1 LSPHHHESA
10 KEAITTVFSNII
22 GPGIADAAILV
33 LSALA
38 MTLQHSITRH
48 ANFAHGAF
56 LTMAAYMMVAFRPLT
71 GNLYILALLGVALSA
86 AMAWAM
92 NTAVLQPFR
101 NVTSSLT
108 VFLIVTF
115 ALETTFEN
123 SIAVGFGLNYVGIT
137 VPPQTA
143 HYVGPFLW
151 TPLQQLIIVT
161 SVVVVAAVFAVLKF
175 TPFGR
180 EQRAVAD
187 DVVLA
192 KVVGI
197 KANRVISYTWLL
209 TGALAGLAGVALGT
223 TTGTFDSQ
231 LGFNFLLLTF
241 AAVIV
246 GGLGRPLGAV
256 IGALIIGVVTA
267 VTGYYI
273 SSGYAQV
280 GALII
285 LLLAL
290 LLRPQGLLKSA
301 AGELR
306 M

>member
-1 LSPHHHESA
+1 MTGFGNAVGS
-10 KEAITTVFSNII
+10 
-22 GPGIADAAILV
+22 GIADAAILV

-56 LTMAAYMMVAFRPLT
+56 LTMAAYMMVAFYPLVE
-71 GNLYILALLGVALSA
+71 NLYLLALIGVVLSA
-86 AMAWAM
+86 VLALAM
-92 NTAVLQPFR
+92 NTLVLQPFR
-101 NVTSSLT
+101 KVTTSLT

-115 ALETTFEN
+115 ALETVFEN
-123 SIAVGFGLNYVGIT
+123 SIALGFGLNYVAIT
-137 VPPQTA
+137 VPTQTA
-143 HYVGPFLW
+143 HHIGPFLW
-151 TPLQQLIIVT
+151 TPLEELIIAI
-161 SVVVVAAVFAVLKF
+161 SVVVVTAVFVVLKF

-187 DVVLA
+187 DPVLA
-192 KVVGI
+192 RVVGI
-197 KANRVISYTWLL
+197 KANRVIAYTWLL
-209 TGALAGLAGVALGT
+209 TGALAGLAGVALGA
-223 TTGTFDSQ
+223 TTGTFDAQ

-256 IGALIIGVVTA
+256 IGALIIGVVTSL
-267 VTGYYI
+267 TGFYV

-280 GALII
+280 GALMI

-290 LLRPQGLLKSA
+290 LVRPQGLLRST

-306 M
+306 TS

>member
-1 LSPHHHESA
+1 MTGFGDAVGS
-10 KEAITTVFSNII
+10 
-22 GPGIADAAILV
+22 GIADAAVLV

-56 LTMAAYMMVAFRPLT
+56 LTMAAYMMVAFSPVT
-71 GNLYILALLGVALSA
+71 GNLYLLALIGVALSA
-86 AMAWAM
+86 ALAWAM
-92 NTAVLQPFR
+92 NTTVLQPFR
-101 NVTSSLT
+101 KVTSSLT

-115 ALETTFEN
+115 ALETVFEN
-123 SIAVGFGLNYVGIT
+123 SIAVGFGLNYVAIT
-137 VPPQTA
+137 VPTQTA
-143 HYVGPFLW
+143 HRVGPFLW
-151 TPLQQLIIVT
+151 TPLEELIMVT
-161 SVVVVAAVFAVLKF
+161 AVVVVVAVFAVLKF

-192 KVVGI
+192 RVVGI

-209 TGALAGLAGVALGT
+209 TGALAGLAGAALAA
-223 TTGTFDSQ
+223 TTGTFDNQ

-246 GGLGRPLGAV
+246 GGLGRPFGAV
-256 IGALIIGVVTA
+256 IGALIVGVVTA
-267 VTGYYI
+267 LTGYYV

-280 GALII
+280 GALLI

-290 LLRPQGLLKSA
+290 LVRPQGLLRSS

>member
-1 LSPHHHESA
+1 MTGFA
-10 KEAITTVFSNII
+10 NIL

-56 LTMAAYMMVAFRPLT
+56 LTMAAYMMVAFRPFI
-71 GNLYILALLGVALSA
+71 GNLYALAVIGVALSA
-86 AMAWAM
+86 ALAWGM
-92 NTAVLQPFR
+92 NTAILQPFR
-101 NVTSSLT
+101 KVTSSLT

-115 ALETTFEN
+115 AIETIFEN
-123 SIAVGFGLNYVGIT
+123 GIGVGFGLNYQEIT
-137 VPPQTA
+137 VPTQTA
-143 HYVGPFLW
+143 NHVGPFHW
-151 TPLQQLIIVT
+151 TPLQELIMVT
-161 SVVVVAAVFAVLKF
+161 SIVVVGAVFVVLKF

-187 DVVLA
+187 DPVLA
-192 KVVGI
+192 RVVGI

-223 TTGTFDSQ
+223 TTGTFDNQ

-246 GGLGRPLGAV
+246 GGLGRPFGAV

-267 VTGYYI
+267 LTAYYL

-290 LLRPQGLLKSA
+290 LVRPQGLLRSA

-306 M
+306 V

>member
-1 LSPHHHESA
+1 MTEFGNAVGS
-10 KEAITTVFSNII
+10 
-22 GPGIADAAILV
+22 GIADAAILV

-71 GNLYILALLGVALSA
+71 GNLYLLAVIGVALSA

-92 NTAVLQPFR
+92 NATVLQPFR
-101 NVTSSLT
+101 KVTSSLT

-115 ALETTFEN
+115 ALETVFEN
-123 SIAVGFGLNYVGIT
+123 SIAVGFGLNYVSIT
-137 VPPQTA
+137 VPTQTA
-143 HYVGPFLW
+143 NHVGPFQW
-151 TPLQQLIIVT
+151 TPLEELIMVT
-161 SVVVVAAVFAVLKF
+161 SAVVAVAVFAVLKF

-192 KVVGI
+192 RVVGI

-223 TTGTFDSQ
+223 TTGTFDNQ

-246 GGLGRPLGAV
+246 GGLGRPGGAV
-256 IGALIIGVVTA
+256 IGALIVGVVTA
-267 VTGYYI
+267 LTGFYV

-280 GALII
+280 GALLI
-285 LLLAL
+285 LLLVL
-290 LLRPQGLLKSA
+290 LVRPQGLLKSS

>member
-1 LSPHHHESA
+1 MTGLGHAVGS
-10 KEAITTVFSNII
+10 
-22 GPGIADAAILV
+22 GIADAAILA

-56 LTMAAYMMVAFRPLT
+56 LTMAAYMMVALQPVT
-71 GNLYILALLGVALSA
+71 ENLYLRALFGVAMSA
-86 AMAWAM
+86 ALAWAM
-92 NTAVLQPFR
+92 NAGVLQPFR
-101 NVTSSLT
+101 KVTASLT

-115 ALETTFEN
+115 ALETVFEN
-123 SIAVGFGLNYVGIT
+123 GIAVGFGLNYVDIP
-137 VPPQTA
+137 VPPQSA
-143 HYVGPFLW
+143 NHIGPFLW
-151 TPLQQLIIVT
+151 TPLDELIIVA
-161 SVVVVAAVFAVLKF
+161 SIVVVAAVFAVLKF

-192 KVVGI
+192 RVVGI

-209 TGALAGLAGVALGT
+209 TGALAGLAGAALGT
-223 TTGTFDSQ
+223 TTGTFNNL

-246 GGLGRPLGAV
+246 GGLGRPVGAV
-256 IGALIIGVVTA
+256 LGSLIIGVVTSL
-267 VTGYYI
+267 TGFYL

-290 LLRPQGLLKSA
+290 VVRPQGLLRSS

-306 M
+306 V

>member
-1 LSPHHHESA
+1 
-10 KEAITTVFSNII
+10 V
-22 GPGIADAAILV
+22 
-33 LSALA
+33 
-38 MTLQHSITRH
+38 
-48 ANFAHGAF
+48 
-56 LTMAAYMMVAFRPLT
+56 
-71 GNLYILALLGVALSA
+71 
-86 AMAWAM
+86 
-92 NTAVLQPFR
+92 
-101 NVTSSLT
+101 
-108 VFLIVTF
+108 
-115 ALETTFEN
+115 FEN
-123 SIAVGFGLNYVGIT
+123 SVAVGFGLNYVEIT
-137 VPPQTA
+137 VPTQTA
-143 HYVGPFLW
+143 NHVGPFLW
-151 TPLQQLIIVT
+151 TPLEELIMAT
-161 SVVVVAAVFAVLKF
+161 STVVVIAVFAVLKF

-192 KVVGI
+192 RVVGI

-223 TTGTFDSQ
+223 TTGTFDNQ

-246 GGLGRPLGAV
+246 GGLGRPVGAV
-256 IGALIIGVVTA
+256 IGALIIGVVTSL
-267 VTGYYI
+267 TGYYV

-290 LLRPQGLLKSA
+290 LIRPQGLLRSSV
-301 AGELR
+301 GELR

>member
-1 LSPHHHESA
+1 MAGFGNAVGS
-10 KEAITTVFSNII
+10 
-22 GPGIADAAILV
+22 GIADAAILV

-56 LTMAAYMMVAFRPLT
+56 LTMAAYMMVAFRPVT
-71 GNLYILALLGVALSA
+71 GNLYLLALFGVALSA

-92 NTAVLQPFR
+92 NATVLQPFR
-101 NVTSSLT
+101 KVTSSLA
-108 VFLIVTF
+108 VFLILTF
-115 ALETTFEN
+115 ALETVFEN
-123 SIAVGFGLNYVGIT
+123 SIAVGFGLNYVAIT

-143 HYVGPFLW
+143 NRVGPFLW
-151 TPLQQLIIVT
+151 TPLEELIMVT
-161 SVVVVAAVFAVLKF
+161 SVVVVVAVFAVLKF

-192 KVVGI
+192 RVVGI

-209 TGALAGLAGVALGT
+209 TGALAGLAGVALGA
-223 TTGTFDSQ
+223 TTGTFDNQ

-241 AAVIV
+241 AAAIV
-246 GGLGRPLGAV
+246 GGLGRPFGAV

-267 VTGYYI
+267 LTGYYV

-280 GALII
+280 GALVI

-290 LLRPQGLLKSA
+290 LVRPQGLLRSS

-306 M
+306 V

>member
-1 LSPHHHESA
+1 MTA
-10 KEAITTVFSNII
+10 FGQAV
-22 GPGIADAAILV
+22 GAGIADAAILV

-56 LTMAAYMMVAFRPLT
+56 LTMAAYMMVAIRPVT
-71 GNLYILALLGVALSA
+71 GNVYLEALFGMAMGAAL
-86 AMAWAM
+86 AWAM
-92 NTAVLQPFR
+92 NAAILQPFR
-101 NVTSSLT
+101 KVTASLT

-115 ALETTFEN
+115 AIETIFEN
-123 SIAVGFGLNYVGIT
+123 GIAVGFGLNYVSIPVPGQT
-137 VPPQTA
+137 V
-143 HYVGPFLW
+143 HHVGPFVW
-151 TPLQQLIIVT
+151 TSLDELIIVA
-161 SVVVVAAVFAVLKF
+161 SIIVVAGVFAILKF

-187 DVVLA
+187 DTVLA
-192 KVVGI
+192 RVVGI

-209 TGALAGLAGVALGT
+209 TGALAGLAGAALGT
-223 TTGTFDSQ
+223 TTGTFDNL

-246 GGLGRPLGAV
+246 GGLGRPVGAV
-256 IGALIIGVVTA
+256 VGALIIGIVTSL
-267 VTGYYI
+267 TGYYV

-280 GALII
+280 GALVI

-290 LLRPQGLLKSA
+290 VVRPQGLLRSS

>member
-1 LSPHHHESA
+1 MAGFGNAVGS
-10 KEAITTVFSNII
+10 
-22 GPGIADAAILV
+22 GIADAAILV

-56 LTMAAYMMVAFRPLT
+56 LTMAAYMMVAFRPVT
-71 GNLYILALLGVALSA
+71 GNLYLLAVFAIAASA
-86 AMAWAM
+86 ALAWGM

-101 NVTSSLT
+101 KVTSSLT

-115 ALETTFEN
+115 ALETVFEN
-123 SIAVGFGLNYVGIT
+123 SIAVGFGLNYQSIA
-137 VPPQTA
+137 VPSQTA
-143 HYVGPFLW
+143 NHVGPFLW
-151 TPLQQLIIVT
+151 TPLEELIMAT
-161 SVVVVAAVFAVLKF
+161 SAVVVVALFAVLKF

-187 DVVLA
+187 DLVLA
-192 KVVGI
+192 RVVGI

-223 TTGTFDSQ
+223 TTGTFDNH

-246 GGLGRPLGAV
+246 GGLGRPAGAV
-256 IGALIIGVVTA
+256 IGALIIGVVA
-267 VTGYYI
+267 ALTGYYI

-280 GALII
+280 GALLI

-290 LLRPQGLLKSA
+290 VVRPQGLLRSS

-306 M
+306 T

>member
-1 LSPHHHESA
+1 MTGFA
-10 KEAITTVFSNII
+10 NIL

-56 LTMAAYMMVAFRPLT
+56 LTMAAYMMVAFHPLI
-71 GNLYILALLGVALSA
+71 GNLYALAVIGVALSA
-86 AMAWAM
+86 ALAWAM

-101 NVTSSLT
+101 KVTSSLT

-115 ALETTFEN
+115 AIETIFEN
-123 SIAVGFGLNYVGIT
+123 GIGVGFGLNYVAIS
-137 VPPQTA
+137 VPNQTA
-143 HYVGPFLW
+143 NHVGPFLW
-151 TPLQQLIIVT
+151 TPLQELIMVT
-161 SVVVVAAVFAVLKF
+161 SVVVVAAVFVVLKF

-187 DVVLA
+187 DLVLA
-192 KVVGI
+192 RVVGI

-209 TGALAGLAGVALGT
+209 TGGLAGLAGVALAT
-223 TTGTFDSQ
+223 TTGTFDNQ

-246 GGLGRPLGAV
+246 GGLGRPFGAV
-256 IGALIIGVVTA
+256 IGALLIGVVTA
-267 VTGYYI
+267 LTGYYL

-290 LLRPQGLLKSA
+290 LVRPQGLLRSA

-306 M
+306 I

>member
-1 LSPHHHESA
+1 MTGFGNAVGSG
-10 KEAITTVFSNII
+10 V
-22 GPGIADAAILV
+22 ADSAILV

-56 LTMAAYMMVAFRPLT
+56 LTMAAYMMVAFRPVT
-71 GNLYILALLGVALSA
+71 GNLYLLALIGVALSA
-86 AMAWAM
+86 ALAWAM
-92 NTAVLQPFR
+92 NATVLQPFR
-101 NVTSSLT
+101 RVTSSLT

-115 ALETTFEN
+115 ALETVFEN
-123 SIAVGFGLNYVGIT
+123 SIAVGFGLNYVAIT
-137 VPPQTA
+137 VPPQRA
-143 HYVGPFLW
+143 DHVGPFLW
-151 TPLQQLIIVT
+151 TSLEELIMAT
-161 SVVVVAAVFAVLKF
+161 SAVVVIAVFVVLKL

-187 DVVLA
+187 DLILA
-192 KVVGI
+192 RVVGI

-223 TTGTFDSQ
+223 TTGTFDNH

-246 GGLGRPLGAV
+246 GGLGRPGGAV

-267 VTGYYI
+267 LTGYYI

-290 LLRPQGLLKSA
+290 LARPQGLLRSS

-306 M
+306 A

>member
-1 LSPHHHESA
+1 MTALGYAVGS
-10 KEAITTVFSNII
+10 
-22 GPGIADAAILV
+22 GISDAAILV

-56 LTMAAYMMVAFRPLT
+56 LTMAAYMMVALSPVT
-71 GNLYILALLGVALSA
+71 GNLYLEALFGVACSA
-86 AMAWAM
+86 ALGWAM
-92 NTAVLQPFR
+92 NAGILRPFR
-101 NVTSSLT
+101 NIAASLT

-115 ALETTFEN
+115 AVETIFEN
-123 SIAVGFGLNYVGIT
+123 GIAVGFGLNYVSIP
-137 VPPQTA
+137 VPGQTA
-143 HYVGPFLW
+143 RHFGPFLW
-151 TPLQQLIIVT
+151 TPLEELIIVT
-161 SVVVVAAVFAVLKF
+161 AIVVVAGVFAVLKF

-192 KVVGI
+192 RVVGI

-209 TGALAGLAGVALGT
+209 TGALAGLAGAALAT
-223 TTGTFDSQ
+223 TVGTFDNQ

-246 GGLGRPLGAV
+246 GGLGRPVGAV
-256 IGALIIGVVTA
+256 VGALLIGVVTSL
-267 VTGYYI
+267 TGYYV

-290 LLRPQGLLKSA
+290 LVRPQGLLRSS

>member
-1 LSPHHHESA
+1 MTGLGHAVGS
-10 KEAITTVFSNII
+10 
-22 GPGIADAAILV
+22 GIADAAILV

-56 LTMAAYMMVAFRPLT
+56 LTMAAYMMVALQPVT
-71 GNLYILALLGVALSA
+71 GNLYLEALFGVAMSA
-86 AMAWAM
+86 ALAWAM
-92 NTAVLQPFR
+92 NAGVLRPFR
-101 NVTSSLT
+101 KVTASLT

-115 ALETTFEN
+115 ALETVFEN
-123 SIAVGFGLNYVGIT
+123 GIAVGFGLNYVDIA
-137 VPPQTA
+137 VPPQSA
-143 HYVGPFLW
+143 NHVGPFLW
-151 TPLQQLIIVT
+151 TPLDELIIVT
-161 SVVVVAAVFAVLKF
+161 SVIVVAAVFALLKF

-187 DVVLA
+187 DMVLA
-192 KVVGI
+192 RVVGI

-209 TGALAGLAGVALGT
+209 TGALAGLAGVALGA
-223 TTGTFDSQ
+223 TTGTFDNH

-241 AAVIV
+241 AAVII
-246 GGLGRPLGAV
+246 GGLGRPVGAV
-256 IGALIIGVVTA
+256 VGALIIGVVTSL
-267 VTGYYI
+267 TGYYV

-280 GALII
+280 GALVI

-290 LLRPQGLLKSA
+290 VLRPQGLLRSS

>member
-1 LSPHHHESA
+1 MTGFGNAVGS
-10 KEAITTVFSNII
+10 
-22 GPGIADAAILV
+22 GIADAAILM

-38 MTLQHSITRH
+38 MTLQHSITGH

-56 LTMAAYMMVAFRPLT
+56 LTMAAYMMVAFSPVI
-71 GNLYILALLGVALSA
+71 GNLYLLALIGVVLSA
-86 AMAWAM
+86 TLAWAM
-92 NTAVLQPFR
+92 NTTVLQPFR
-101 NVTSSLT
+101 KVTSSLT

-115 ALETTFEN
+115 ALETVFEN
-123 SIAVGFGLNYVGIT
+123 GVAVGFGLNYVAIT
-137 VPPQTA
+137 VPTQTA
-143 HYVGPFLW
+143 HRVGPFLW
-151 TPLQQLIIVT
+151 TPLEELIMVT
-161 SVVVVAAVFAVLKF
+161 AVAVVVAVFAVLKF

-192 KVVGI
+192 RVVGI

-209 TGALAGLAGVALGT
+209 TGALAGLAGAALGA
-223 TTGTFDSQ
+223 TTGTFDNQ

-246 GGLGRPLGAV
+246 GGLGRPFGAV
-256 IGALIIGVVTA
+256 IGALVIGVVTA
-267 VTGYYI
+267 LTGYYV

-280 GALII
+280 GALLI

-290 LLRPQGLLKSA
+290 LVRPQGLLRSSVA
-301 AGELR
+301 ELR